1 MNVLRFAGW
10 MKDEGYTV
18 SVWCVSDSPLGEA
31 AQAAKHRCVFIKHHV
46 KYGDLKGA
54 IRLAKLFTEHEVDV
68 VWIRDTRDMSIC
80 GWAKRWSTRKISI
93 LYQQAMQL
101 GVSKRDPV
109 HTDRFKRIDAWV
121 APLNYLAEQVK
132 TMTRYPANR
141 IAVIPLAVDVE
152 RFSSALSKN
161 EARTALGL
169 PTDRLLLGTVGRIDP
184 LKGQAF
190 LIEQFASICEKGLDV
205 DLVIVG
211 DPTRNEGDA
220 YLKQLK
226 QLAETASVQGRVHF
240 RPHRDD
246 VEKVYRALDVF
257 AMASTGETFGMVTIE
272 AMVSGCAVV
281 GTNRSGTP
289 ELLADGRG
297 ALYEPDDSASFLEA
311 VEPVLVD
318 AEVRAAMSA
327 KAYAHAAST
336 FHRQRVL
343 EQLRH
348 LVNTL
353 G

>member
-10 MKDEGYTV
+10 MKDEGYKV
-18 SVWCVSDSPLGEA
+18 SLWCVNDSPLGD
-31 AQAAKHRCVFIKHHV
+31 AAKTAGHRCVFIKHHI

-54 IRLAKLFTEHEVDV
+54 IRLSKMFTENEVDV

-80 GWAKRWSTRKISI
+80 GWAKRWSSRKISI

-101 GVSKRDPV
+101 GVSKRDPI

-132 TMTRYPANR
+132 TMTRYPAAR

-152 RFSSALSKN
+152 RFAPTLSKKD
-161 EARTALGL
+161 ARTELGL
-169 PTDRLLLGTVGRIDP
+169 PSDRLLIGTVGRIDP

-190 LIEQFASICEKGLDV
+190 LIEQFATICEKGLDA

-220 YLKQLK
+220 YLNQLK
-226 QLAETASVQGRVHF
+226 RLAEAPPIQGRVHF

-246 VEKVYRALDVF
+246 IEKVYRTLDVF

-272 AMVSGCAVV
+272 AMVSGCVVV

-297 ALYEPDDSASFLEA
+297 ALYEPDDAASFLAA
-311 VEPVLVD
+311 VEPLLID
-318 AEVRAAMSA
+318 PELRAAMSA
-327 KAYAHAAST
+327 KAYAYAVST
-336 FHRQRVL
+336 FHRKRVL
-343 EQLRH
+343 EQLSH
-348 LVNTL
+348 LVSTL
-353 G
+353 D